1 MELVVVVC
9 RDGVEVM
16 LDTCRTVPLERE
28 MIGVEGLLME
38 EVVETEVVRRG
49 LAVVVVTEGTEVMLE
64 FRVTT
69 VEVVSRG
76 EESFRLKSA

>member
-1 MELVVVVC
+1 
-9 RDGVEVM
+9 M
-16 LDTCRTVPLERE
+16 LDTCRTVPLDRE
-28 MIGVEGLLME
+28 MMGDVVLGVEA
-38 EVVETEVVRRG
+38 VVVSRG
-49 LAVVVVTEGTEVMLE
+49 LEVVVVTEGTEVMLE